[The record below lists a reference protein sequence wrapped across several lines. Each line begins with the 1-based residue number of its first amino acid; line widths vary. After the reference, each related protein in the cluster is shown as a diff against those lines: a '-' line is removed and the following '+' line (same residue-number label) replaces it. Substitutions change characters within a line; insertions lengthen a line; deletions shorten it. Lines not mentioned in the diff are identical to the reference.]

1 MKENIKLEAYNAAN
15 QFIIAY
21 AKNNKEVLL
30 SKYEISEENIKEMD
44 EFLNFVEDKIKI
56 HIFPI
61 SEIDNPV
68 CFFLN
73 PYKDDYSVKCLLEY
87 EEIEF
92 YMIFEYNK
100 TKDNR
105 YKFQYSYFDL

>member
-1 MKENIKLEAYNAAN
+1 MKNIKLDAYNDAN

-21 AKNNKEVLL
+21 AKNNKEILL
-30 SKYEISEENIKEMD
+30 SKYGISEENIEEID
-44 EFLNFVEDKIKI
+44 EFLNFVEDKTKI

-61 SEIDNPV
+61 SEIENPV

-73 PYKDDYSVKCLLEY
+73 PYKDDYSVKCMLEY

-105 YKFQYSYFDL
+105 YEFEYSYFDL